1 MFLKG
6 LVIPFLPSFSLLFLQ
21 STHPVIHGFRS
32 VPKVPTLS
40 SYPGNFGKEN
50 RIEMH
55 MLYFL
60 YVILCFLCYDIYVC
74 RLGHM
79 TYLASRTPLI
89 PRAHACL
96 VNGTPSNNGHY
107 NKCMLYV
114 LC

>member
-6 LVIPFLPSFSLLFLQ
+6 LVIPFLPFFSLLFLQ

-50 RIEMH
+50 KIEMH
-55 MLYFL
+55 MLYVL
-60 YVILCFLCYDIYVC
+60 YVILCFLCYDKCYDMYVC

-79 TYLASRTPLI
+79 THMT
-89 PRAHACL
+89 
-96 VNGTPSNNGHY
+96 
-107 NKCMLYV
+107 NKSPNRLWAYD
-114 LC
+114 LLS